1 MAMQPRRR
9 ATAIG
14 GLAILLWSSLALL
27 AVVTR
32 GIPPFETLAIS
43 FFVAFCAGLTVVIAR
58 GRLARLRQGWRAW
71 AIGFGGIFCYHALYF
86 TALDY
91 APPAQASLLNYLWPL
106 LIVLFSAALPDGS
119 LRWRH
124 MLGAAMGLAGTM
136 LILLGS
142 GWGGHGTALGYG
154 CALAAAFVWAGY
166 SVANRWISDVPSELI
181 AGVCGAVSLAALLVH
196 TAAEPTVL
204 PREGQFL
211 AMIALGLGP
220 VGLAF
225 FFWDFATKRGDLAL
239 LGTLSYT
246 APLLSTGLL
255 IFAGR
260 AALTL
265 PIIGAALLIVGG
277 AALSVGLGSVRSAT
291 RQA

>member
-1 MAMQPRRR
+1 MSLPLRRQ

-14 GLAILLWSSLALL
+14 GLAVLLWSGLALL

-43 FFVAFCAGLTVVIAR
+43 FFVAFCVGMVVVAAR
-58 GRLARLRQGWRAW
+58 GRLGRLRQGWRAW
-71 AIGFGGIFCYHALYF
+71 LIGFGGIFCYHALYF
-86 TALDY
+86 TALDF

-106 LIVLFSAALPDGS
+106 LIVLFSAALPDGK
-119 LRWRH
+119 LHWRH
-124 MLGAAMGLAGTM
+124 MLGAAMGLAGTV

-166 SVANRWISDVPSELI
+166 SVANRWISEVPSELI
-181 AGVCGAVSLAALLVH
+181 AGICGAVSLAALLVH
-196 TAAEPTVL
+196 GAAERTVM
-204 PREGQFL
+204 PSEAQFL

-239 LGTLSYT
+239 LGTLSYA

-255 IFAGR
+255 IMAGR
-260 AALTL
+260 AALTV
-265 PIIGAALLIVGG
+265 PIIGAAVLVVGG
-277 AALSVGLGSVRSAT
+277 AALAVGGRPVKPT
-291 RQA
+291 VDQA